1 MHILRHIFVKLVGLD
16 TPGNWYSPLPQ
27 TKQSKEP
34 GGDVTNEVKQPG
46 K

>member
-1 MHILRHIFVKLVGLD
+1 MHIVRHMIKLVGLD
-16 TPGNWYSPLPQ
+16 TPGHWYSPPAQ

-34 GGDVTNEVKQPG
+34 GADITNEVKQPG